1 MECPAKIR
9 VILSH
14 KVSYSG
20 QIMVDKSWESAPV
33 EQEDLFLI
41 PILKKHQETPIQ
53 CMAKTDSGGQMSMGL
68 ISHLMVIWTINN

>member
-1 MECPAKIR
+1 MVYLAKIK
-9 VILSH
+9 VMLFH
-14 KVSYSG
+14 KVSSSG
-20 QIMVDKSWESAPV
+20 LIIQDKLWEWALA

-53 CMAKTDSGGQMSMGL
+53 CMAKMDSGGQTSMGL